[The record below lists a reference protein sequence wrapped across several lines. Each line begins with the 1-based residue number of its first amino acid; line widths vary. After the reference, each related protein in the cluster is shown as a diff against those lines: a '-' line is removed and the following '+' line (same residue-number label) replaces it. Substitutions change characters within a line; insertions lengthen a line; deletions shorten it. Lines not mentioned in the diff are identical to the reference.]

1 MVSSDPLIIPM
12 FPAPLE
18 AKIQRPWED
27 KDNWQHLHGGR
38 RSPARSRGR
47 AGGKCMRG
55 SYSLGVGKVSNS
67 WRYTGVAKTVGPRFR
82 EFSRQ
87 CGRKWPKQKQEQEL
101 NSQKWGPT
109 RRQLPYQI
117 PTVIIKWNSSKLF
130 YGTTI
135 WSVHTF
141 ILVSKFLWFQNS
153 LCYDN
158 NLSARRP
165 SCFSKLSCE
174 VCASPMHHKLH
185 C

>member
-1 MVSSDPLIIPM
+1 MPYWNFHWKLKFDSLPLLVQCV
-12 FPAPLE
+12 PALK
-18 AKIQRPWED
+18 A
-27 KDNWQHLHGGR
+27 GR
-38 RSPARSRGR
+38 TQG
-47 AGGKCMRG
+47 
-55 SYSLGVGKVSNS
+55 
-67 WRYTGVAKTVGPRFR
+67 TGVAKTVGPRFR

-109 RRQLPYQI
+109 RRKLPYQI
-117 PTVIIKWNSSKLF
+117 PTVIIKWISSKLF